1 MEQFGLLFLDI
12 GNVWA
17 ENNYPNC
24 TEQHWKKKDHV
35 SIIWG
40 QEKQSQPV
48 PLLFILILQ
57 TPNSFPS
64 CMACFYFNVRET
76 AEAILLWVIW
86 MLTFKSV

>member
-17 ENNYPNC
+17 ENNYPNW
-24 TEQHWKKKDHV
+24 TEQHWKKKNHV